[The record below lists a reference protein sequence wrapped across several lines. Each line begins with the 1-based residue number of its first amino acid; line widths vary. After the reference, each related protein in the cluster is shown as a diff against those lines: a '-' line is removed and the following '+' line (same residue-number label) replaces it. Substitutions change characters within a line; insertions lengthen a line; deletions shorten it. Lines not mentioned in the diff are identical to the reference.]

1 MLPSHLAF
9 GAGQLKWVIRGWWK
23 YMFIGALFGISWTD
37 IYIDYW
43 GEKRRTKLANKAWH
57 CKQGGSPPTERGTWR
72 GWELPESSFSQSNPK
87 SGKYGIKKQSMIK
100 YEKIP

>member
-1 MLPSHLAF
+1 MKMH
-9 GAGQLKWVIRGWWK
+9 V
-23 YMFIGALFGISWTD
+23 
-37 IYIDYW
+37 YW
-43 GEKRRTKLANKAWH
+43 DTLLNILNSYLYSGEKKRTKLAANKAWH

-100 YEKIP
+100 YDKIP